1 MDTIA
6 ALSTPFGVSGI
17 AVVRFSGSNCVAI
30 IRSALNKDH
39 FEPRRVYHGFYRLLS
54 DDVLDEVVWT
64 FFEKNASYTGEE
76 MLEISCHGNPLIVR
90 QLLRDAVARGCRAA
104 EPGEFTRRA
113 FLNHRIDLCRAEA
126 VSDVIHAQ
134 SLQALTLARKQ
145 LCGSLSRKI
154 EDFIQQLTDQIAVV
168 EAYLDFPEED
178 LPEEDRSRF
187 LKQQRQLMQAIE
199 HLLHAHEAYAPL
211 QNGIRTVIV
220 GLPNAGKS
228 TLFNRL
234 LGQDRAIISSIPGTT
249 RDFISETLPLEPYAL
264 RLTDTAGLRETD
276 NAIERLGIQHTNEQL
291 EKADLI
297 LWVVD
302 GSQPYSADLGAL
314 KVRLPS
320 EKTVILLNKS
330 DCGLHPSLSETFLET
345 SVAIE
350 TIHQQS
356 TVKDKSALEAVE
368 KNTDGSY
375 GKYVRG
381 TMSDDRNISDETTGA
396 PMNEVRN
403 EMFLS
408 DVDETGVDGRKTRT
422 SFEDGR
428 AHISESDAS
437 DTNLSDKNDLIN
449 DRKSLFSSSVWTV
462 SLKDEGCVTMLQQRL
477 KRFLDERY
485 EDVSNIGFLIHERH
499 AEALKRVH
507 ASLQHAAM
515 LLQQRTADDCLA
527 ADLKEALRAL
537 ETIVGRV
544 DYERVLDKIFSKF
557 CIGK

>member
-17 AVVRFSGSNCVAI
+17 AVVRCSGSNCVAI

-168 EAYLDFPEED
+168 EAY
-178 LPEEDRSRF
+178 
-187 LKQQRQLMQAIE
+187 
-199 HLLHAHEAYAPL
+199 APL

-276 NAIERLGIQHTNEQL
+276 NAIERLGIQHTNDQL

-537 ETIVGRV
+537 ETIVGQ
-544 DYERVLDKIFSKF
+544 RVLDKIFSKF